1 MKQIIPFVKDVVFK
15 DKIAMITSISLEHE
29 EKVLDGE
36 ISGDFVI
43 YGDYK
48 VHADTT
54 EKELFKYRLPF
65 TAILPDNIDKNSV
78 IVDIKDFTYDL
89 KEEDV
94 VTVSIDFSVEG
105 EEIEVLEEVEEK
117 REEEEVIEENI
128 PLETINKEIDAFLE
142 EIEEPIVE
150 ERTDD
155 KEIIQEVREEST
167 FIENKEE
174 NLMPETIEIE
184 KEEMTTEETKSEY
197 ITYHIHIVGENET
210 LEQIMQKYETN
221 LDYIKMYNDI
231 TNLTIGDKLIIPDK
245 EDE

>member
-1 MKQIIPFVKDVVFK
+1 MFMKQIIPFVKDVVFK

-128 PLETINKEIDAFLE
+128 PLETINEEIDAFLE

-155 KEIIQEVREEST
+155 KEIIQELRE
-167 FIENKEE
+167 
-174 NLMPETIEIE
+174 
-184 KEEMTTEETKSEY
+184 
-197 ITYHIHIVGENET
+197 
-210 LEQIMQKYETN
+210 
-221 LDYIKMYNDI
+221 
-231 TNLTIGDKLIIPDK
+231 
-245 EDE
+245 